1 MNRIMAVCDRDPF
14 YAERFADYAN
24 QKEHI
29 PFAVISFS
37 SAERLCHYLERQNAE
52 ILLLGDTAQEP
63 DRYKRQV
70 KQIITLNDGCLSAQF
85 AQYPTIYKF
94 QAADNILR
102 EVMALC
108 ESEPG
113 IPAGGSRMSRCT
125 VAGIFSPVNRCG
137 KTSFSLTY
145 AQTLAKDSR
154 TLYVN
159 LEDCSGF
166 FELLPHEGQGDFSD
180 VLYYF
185 RQNMLSKTKLG
196 AVIHSAGEM
205 DYIPPARYPEDLF
218 ETDADELMAVLRHM
232 AAEGGYQTLVVDLG
246 TLGKPAAPI
255 LAICD
260 VIFMPVLEDAVS
272 SAKIAEFEKYLEISG
287 QLAAAERI
295 HKLALPAA
303 RLTGTGG
310 SWLEQ
315 LLWGEMGDYVRRM
328 VKGGDLS
335 WQQ

>member
-1 MNRIMAVCDRDPF
+1 MNRIMAVCDADPF
-14 YAERFADYAN
+14 YAGRFADYAN
-24 QKEHI
+24 QKERI

-37 SAERLCHYLERQNAE
+37 TAERLWHYLEQQNAE

-63 DRYKRQV
+63 HRYKPQV
-70 KQIITLNDGCLSAQF
+70 KQIITLNDGCLSTQF

-94 QAADNILR
+94 QSADNILR
-102 EVMALC
+102 EVMALY

-113 IPAGGSRMSRCT
+113 MPAGGTTMSRCT

-137 KTSFSLTY
+137 KTAFSVTY
-145 AQTLAKDSR
+145 AQTLAKENR

-166 FELLPHEGQGDFSD
+166 LELLPHEGQGDFSD

-185 RQNMLSKTKLG
+185 RHNMLSQTKLG
-196 AVIHSAGEM
+196 SVIHPAGEM

-218 ETDADELMAVLRHM
+218 ETDGDELMAVLKHI

-246 TLGKPAAPI
+246 TLGKLAAQI
-255 LAICD
+255 LGICD

-272 SAKIAEFEKYLEISG
+272 SAKIAEFEKYLEVSR
-287 QLAAAERI
+287 QLAVAERI
-295 HKLALPAA
+295 HKLSLPAA
-303 RLTGTGG
+303 RFTGTGS

-328 VKGGDLS
+328 VKGGEPS
-335 WQQ
+335 WQ